1 MSTRAHIGFF
11 EKEPTEAERTK
22 PEVLIYKHSDGYP
35 EGTLPQLTEFC
46 KLFNEHRGLRDNEYA
61 TARCVQFMTNY
72 DDKEM
77 AEWHKEQGRK
87 ENNPTWSFLGYGVG
101 TGFHGDIEYYYV
113 VTPEEIKVYAVG
125 YNYDEEDEEKRY
137 LPILTLTDTV
147 TLKEKTV

>member
-35 EGTLPQLTEFC
+35 EGTLPQLVEFC
-46 KLFNEHRGLRDNEYA
+46 VSFNRERGLRDTEYA

-72 DDKEM
+72 DDDGMREWY
-77 AEWHKEQGRK
+77 AET
-87 ENNPTWSFLGYGVG
+87 PTMGTYKQSYLGYGVG

-113 VTPEEIKVYAVG
+113 VTPEEIKVYEVS
-125 YNYDEEDEEKRY
+125 YDYEAEDREKRIT
-137 LPILTLTDTV
+137 PILKLERTV
-147 TLKEKTV
+147 SIKD

>member
-1 MSTRAHIGFF
+1 MSTRAHIAFF
-11 EKEPTEAERTK
+11 EKEPEAEQVTK

-77 AEWHKEQGRK
+77 AEWYKS
-87 ENNPTWSFLGYGVG
+87 NPKLGNTDTFSFLGYGVG

-113 VTPEEIKVYAVG
+113 VTPEEIKVYEVG

-137 LPILTLTDTV
+137 LPVLTLIDTV
-147 TLKEKTV
+147 TLKEKEN